1 MSANWKDWKV
11 YDNCTTGRELKWTS
25 TKKFYLGWW
34 EAWWLLF
41 CQHKD
46 ISALFEPCV
55 AFCRIILPLLF
66 VGCSGVVH
74 RQESIFQCHHHSFR
88 LIATMAFLTTV
99 SKICKKNLVRKF
111 HFGKILCLLK
121 ILIFYPSFY
130 LIFFR
135 AGPALV
141 QKAEC
146 ANQ

>member
-1 MSANWKDWKV
+1 MDLDQQV
-11 YDNCTTGRELKWTS
+11 LFGLMRG
-25 TKKFYLGWW
+25 LG
-34 EAWWLLF
+34 AIILP
-41 CQHKD
+41 QRD

-55 AFCRIILPLLF
+55 AFCRIILPSLF

-74 RQESIFQCHHHSFR
+74 RQESIFQQCHHHSFR
-88 LIATMAFLTTV
+88 LIATKASITTV
-99 SKICKKNLVRKF
+99 SKICRKNLFRKF
-111 HFGKILCLLK
+111 HFGKNLCLPK
-121 ILIFYPSFY
+121 IFYSSFY

>member
-1 MSANWKDWKV
+1 MDLDQQV
-11 YDNCTTGRELKWTS
+11 
-25 TKKFYLGWW
+25 
-34 EAWWLLF
+34 LF
-41 CQHKD
+41 GLMRGLVAIILPQRD

-55 AFCRIILPLLF
+55 AFCGIILPLLF

-88 LIATMAFLTTV
+88 LIATMAFITTV
-99 SKICKKNLVRKF
+99 SKICKKNLGRKF
-111 HFGKILCLLK
+111 HFGKILCLPK
-121 ILIFYPSFY
+121 IFYSSFY